1 MEAHH
6 RVLVAYWRCGG
17 SAELWWL
24 IGDVVAQQRFGG
36 LLVMWHG
43 SVEIWWLIGDV
54 EALWRFVGLFEMWW
68 FIIIYGKFPNF
79 TRIILLQLIN

>member
-1 MEAHH
+1 M
-6 RVLVAYWRCGG
+6 
-17 SAELWWL
+17 
-24 IGDVVAQQRFGG
+24 AQQRFGG
-36 LLVMWHG
+36 LLEMWHG